1 MQDMLNYIVESAE
14 PFGIR
19 LSPGKCELICFHRPA
34 SVDKSR
40 LPVIRIGDKTI
51 PLKSSVAYL
60 GSRIAEDG
68 NTLAAIKH
76 RICCADTV
84 VKRLNPRVL
93 KRRAVNSKLKGHF
106 ISSAVFASLLYGL
119 EHCAVGI
126 RDKRCLDGLPSD

>member
-14 PFGIR
+14 HFGLR
-19 LSPGKCELICFHRPA
+19 LSPGKCQLIFSIGQVSLTKIDQNTSCTDWRQY
-34 SVDKSR
+34 D
-40 LPVIRIGDKTI
+40 PVE
-51 PLKSSVAYL
+51 SSVVYL
-60 GSRIAEDG
+60 GSRVAEDG

-84 VKRLNPRVL
+84 AKRLNPHVL

-119 EHCAVGI
+119 EH
-126 RDKRCLDGLPSD
+126 